1 MDFLYIVAGLV
12 LLVVGGNWLLKS
24 AVGLSF
30 RLNISKIIVGLTVV
44 SFATSLP
51 ELIVSVQAALDG
63 YPDIAIGNVVGS
75 NIGNIGLVLGVVLLI
90 NAIQVDKSFYATD
103 WPTKMIASTLLF
115 FFLIIDGELSRTE
128 GIFFILFLILFL
140 IYLVRQNKKVTI
152 DIPEIEEVVMSYFK
166 ILGFLVIGGFS
177 LWAGSELLVEGAVS
191 LADSF
196 GVSKRVIAVTVVSIG
211 TSIPE
216 LASSVIASIKKEND
230 ISIGN
235 IIGSNIFN
243 ILSVLGITSIISP
256 IKSIDPR
263 IINQDIY
270 WMLGFGFILLPLV
283 LLPKRGILSFKEGI
297 LLLIAYAV
305 FIYFTII

>member
-1 MDFLYIVAGLV
+1 MDFLYIIAGLV

-30 RLNISKIIVGLTVV
+30 KLNISKIIVGLTVV

-63 YPDIAIGNVVGS
+63 YPDIAVGNVIGS
-75 NIGNIGLVLGVVLLI
+75 NIGNIGLVLGVILLI
-90 NAIQVDKSFYATD
+90 NAIQVDKSFFATD

-115 FFLIIDGELSRTE
+115 VFLIIDGNLSRVE
-128 GIFFILFLILFL
+128 GFIFITLLIVFL
-140 IYLVRQNKKVTI
+140 IYLVKQNKKIIVE
-152 DIPEIEEVVMSYFK
+152 IPEVKEEAMSYLK
-166 ILGFLVIGGFS
+166 IFGFLAIGGLA
-177 LWAGSELLVEGAVS
+177 LWLGSDLLVKGAVN
-191 LADSF
+191 LAIMFS
-196 GVSKRVIAVTVVSIG
+196 VPERVIALTVVSIG

-216 LASSVIASIKKEND
+216 LASSIIASLKKEND

-243 ILSVLGITSIISP
+243 ILSVLGITAIISP
-256 IKSIDPR
+256 IKKIDAN
-263 IINQDIY
+263 IMTQDIY
-270 WMLGFGFILLPLV
+270 WMLGFAIILLPLV
-283 LLPKRGILSFKEGI
+283 LLPKRGSLSFKEGI
-297 LLLIAYAV
+297 LLLTGYSV

>member
-1 MDFLYIVAGLV
+1 MHFIFIITGLV
-12 LLVVGGNWLLKS
+12 LLVLGGNWLLKS
-24 AVGLSF
+24 SIALSL
-30 RLNISKIIVGLTVV
+30 RLNISKIVIGLTVV

-51 ELIVSVQAALDG
+51 ELIVSVQAAIEG

-90 NAIQVDKSFYATD
+90 NAIQVDDNFYATD
-103 WPTKMIASTLLF
+103 WPIKMIASTFLF
-115 FFLIIDGELSRTE
+115 FFLIIDGELSRKE
-128 GIFFILFLILFL
+128 GIFFILFFILFL
-140 IYLVRQNKKVTI
+140 IYVVLQNKKVTL
-152 DIPEIEEVVMSYFK
+152 DVPEIIEIKTPYYK
-166 ILGFLVIGGFS
+166 IFGLLVLGGFF
-177 LWAGSELLVEGAVS
+177 LWVGSDLLVKGAVN
-191 LADSF
+191 LAEDF
-196 GVSKRVIAVTVVSIG
+196 GVSKRVIAITVVSIG

-216 LASSVIASIKKEND
+216 LASSVIASLKKENE

-243 ILSVLGITSIISP
+243 ILNVLGITCIISP
-256 IKSIDPR
+256 IKNIDSQ

-297 LLLIAYAV
+297 LLLTTYLIFV
-305 FIYFTII
+305 YFTII